1 MIQRLILLV
10 LTIFI
15 FNNLQAQE
23 VQFQVTV
30 NTPKLQTAD
39 PKLFQ
44 NLEAALQ
51 DFLNNQRWTEDDFEV
66 EERIKCNIQL
76 TITAE
81 ESANIFKADLAIQS
95 VRPIYGTSYETPLLS
110 HVDKDVTF
118 KYEQFQPIDYSENVY
133 IDNLSSVISFY
144 VYVILGMDYD
154 SFSPFGGDPYFQIA
168 QDIINTVPQE
178 VTGAFKGWRSLD
190 SGKQRNRY
198 WMIENILTPR
208 VRPFRQANY
217 DYHRQGLDV
226 MEKTPESARSS
237 MMSALEVVDKVN
249 RAYPNSMILQMF
261 ANAKANEIIDVF
273 KQGNPSEKSRV
284 YAIMT
289 KLDAANASKYRGIS
303 R

>member
-44 NLEAALQ
+44 NLESALQ

-81 ESANIFKADLAIQS
+81 ESANLFKADLAIQS
-95 VRPIYGTSYETPLLS
+95 VRPVYGTSYETPLLS

-118 KYEQFQPIDYSENVY
+118 KYEQFQPIDYSENLY

-154 SFSPFGGDPYFQIA
+154 SFSPYGGDPYFQIA
-168 QDIINTVPQE
+168 QNILNTVPQE
-178 VTGAFKGWRSLD
+178 VTGSFKGWRSLD
-190 SGKQRNRY
+190 GNRNRY
-198 WMIENILTPR
+198 WIIENILTPR

-217 DYHRQGLDV
+217 DYHRLGLDV

-237 MMSALEVVDKVN
+237 MMSALEVVDQVN

-273 KQGNPSEKSRV
+273 KEGNPSEKSRV
-284 YAIMT
+284 YSIMT